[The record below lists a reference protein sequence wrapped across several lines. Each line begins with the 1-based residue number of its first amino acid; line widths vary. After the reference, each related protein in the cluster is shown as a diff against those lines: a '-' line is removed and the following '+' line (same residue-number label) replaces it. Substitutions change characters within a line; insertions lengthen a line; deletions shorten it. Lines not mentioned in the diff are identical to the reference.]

1 VLVRR
6 ENLRWVAHGDPA
18 DRDRRPRRQDGVDVH
33 DATDPDLA
41 ARPGHRA
48 GKQGRARG
56 QEAAVA
62 DPGAVDVGVRADKH
76 VVADDRGVPGA
87 AADHRV
93 LHHDAPR
100 AEADLPVLGGEHG
113 AEQHP
118 GAGPDADGAA
128 DDRRRR
134 DVGGG
139 IDFGGGTAML
149 NQHVPS
155 LPAGGAGGQ
164 RGVIHRRTGA
174 AYPRLIHR
182 RTG

>member
-1 VLVRR
+1 MLVRW

-62 DPGAVDVGVRADKH
+62 DPGAVDVGVGADQDVIPDEH
-76 VVADDRGVPGA
+76 GMPGA

-100 AEADLPVLGGEHG
+100 ADGDLPVLGGEHG
-113 AEQHP
+113 AEEHA
-118 GAGPDADGAA
+118 GAGAHAHGAA
-128 DDRRRR
+128 QHGGGR
-134 DVGGG
+134 DVRAG
-139 IDFGGGTAML
+139 INLGNRATML
-149 NQHVPS
+149 NQHISS
-155 LPAGGAGGQ
+155 LPASGTGNTCPC
-164 RGVIHRRTGA
+164 RGA
-174 AYPRLIHR
+174 ANVTKPAA
-182 RTG
+182 G